1 MSDDPKTTSDA
12 EREKRLTQLDAEIDE
27 FEAQIA
33 ALQQRIGELKEEKK
47 RPRKAEGPGLEEQRL
62 FADQF

>member
-12 EREKRLTQLDAEIDE
+12 EREKRIKQLDAEIDE

-47 RPRKAEGPGLEEQRL
+47 GPRKAEGLGFEEQRL
-62 FADQF
+62 LAERF

>member
-12 EREKRLTQLDAEIDE
+12 EREKRIKQLDAEIDE

-33 ALQQRIGELKEEKK
+33 ALQQTVGELKEDKK
-47 RPRKAEGPGLEEQRL
+47 KPRKAEGPGFEEQHL
-62 FADQF
+62 FAEQF